1 MGSRTALT
9 LRLID
14 TQVSYLS
21 LEAAKD
27 IKIPTILKDSKHDA
41 KSEL

>member
-1 MGSRTALT
+1 MGSRTSLT
-9 LRLID
+9 LWLID

-27 IKIPTILKDSKHDA
+27 NKNLTIKKDSKHDA